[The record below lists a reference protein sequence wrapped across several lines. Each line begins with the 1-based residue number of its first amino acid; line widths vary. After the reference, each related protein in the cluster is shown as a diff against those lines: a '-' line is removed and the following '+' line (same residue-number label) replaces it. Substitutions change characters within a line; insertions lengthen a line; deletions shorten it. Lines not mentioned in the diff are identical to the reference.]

1 MQTNY
6 PRLAASASLAR
17 EPQCCVCLT
26 TMGNVWLVNRT
37 ASPLNIVAGEL
48 FGFNTGS
55 YVEIPSGMACQND

>member
-1 MQTNY
+1 
-6 PRLAASASLAR
+6 
-17 EPQCCVCLT
+17 
-26 TMGNVWLVNRT
+26 MGNVWLVNRT